1 MISEMEVHARS
12 KLLSLIQIE
21 VENKDIDFRKL
32 KLERLLI
39 PGQLV
44 SLLRMLTNLVH
55 ISHRG
60 QAPFERDPKYL
71 HMIMS
76 LTHDSV
82 SQATMKEWAIMF
94 IRNVTEWSE
103 RLRNEIS
110 KIKIEMKVE

>member
-1 MISEMEVHARS
+1 M
-12 KLLSLIQIE
+12 
-21 VENKDIDFRKL
+21 
-32 KLERLLI
+32 I

-94 IRNVTEWSE
+94 IRNVTEWSQH
-103 RLRNEIS
+103 LRD
-110 KIKIEMKVE
+110 